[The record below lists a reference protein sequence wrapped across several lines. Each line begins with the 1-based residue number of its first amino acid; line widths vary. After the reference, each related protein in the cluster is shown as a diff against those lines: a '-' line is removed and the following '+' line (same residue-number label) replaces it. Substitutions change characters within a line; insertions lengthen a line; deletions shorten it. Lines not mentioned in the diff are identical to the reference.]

1 MSGYIE
7 HYEVIAEFFGVPAD
21 DIHTWSDGTYTVG
34 DKDVVDY
41 YVVDAKD
48 AEEEERVRA
57 LCYEEV
63 ARYTASDDR
72 GYIIFSNGMEADV
85 L

>member
-48 AEEEERVRA
+48 TEEEERVRE
-57 LCYEEV
+57 LSYGEV
-63 ARYTASDDR
+63 ARYTASDGR
-72 GYIIFSNGMEADV
+72 GYIIFSNGMEAFA
-85 L
+85 